1 LKLNKERN
9 LPIVHAREDLP
20 DYVEFPEKFKEVT
33 DEGLIKNKPVV
44 EEPEP
49 ELVISEDLSETL

>member
-1 LKLNKERN
+1 